1 MRGLLFE
8 GNTPILARIGEKL
21 HVFRV
26 LGYRDFR
33 LYWFGHLTAVAGH
46 QMVIMAQGWLAWELT
61 GSEYVLGALG
71 LVAAAPAV
79 ALTLFGGAAADKVE
93 LRRLLMQLQF
103 VTALVLFALA
113 TLVTTE
119 SVRIWHLFAV
129 AFIHGGIQ
137 AFDHPARQALFPH
150 LLERAHLM
158 NAVSLNSMIWPG
170 TRIFGPALGGFIIDR
185 GAGLTGAPLTGVGA
199 AFYVASAAFM
209 VFGLALVPVKVPDI
223 VRTRPGSVI
232 RTILGG
238 LSFVW
243 TQRLFRSLIA
253 LNYLDI
259 FFLASHI
266 TLLPVFADVVFRGE
280 GSTLGSL
287 YAVSGIGSMFG
298 ALVTANL
305 GYFPKRGWL
314 ILLGAGIQATFLM
327 LFGFASAYT
336 LALFLLL
343 MAGIGLSI
351 FMVSTQTTVQTLVPD
366 EYRGRVMA
374 IWGMNYSVALP
385 LGQLQMGT
393 LAGLSRDHLFSFLG
407 SLAGAPSAVILSG
420 VAMLV
425 VVVATAT
432 TSRQVRGIT
441 PQGPPA

>member
-1 MRGLLFE
+1 MLQ
-8 GNTPILARIGEKL
+8 
-21 HVFRV
+21 
-26 LGYRDFR
+26 YRDFR
-33 LYWFGHLTAVAGH
+33 LYWLGHLTAVSGH
-46 QMVIMAQGWLAWELT
+46 QMVILAQGWLAWELT
-61 GSEYVLGALG
+61 RSEYILGALG

-93 LRRLLMQLQF
+93 LRRLLMKLQF
-103 VTALVLFALA
+103 VTAVVLFTLA

-119 SVRIWHLFAV
+119 SVQIWHLFAV
-129 AFIHGGIQ
+129 AFIHGAIQ

-150 LLERAHLM
+150 LLERSHLM

-170 TRIFGPALGGFIIDR
+170 TRIFGPALAGIIIDR
-185 GAGLTGAPLTGVGA
+185 VGGFTGAPLSGAGA
-199 AFYVASAAFM
+199 AFYVASATFL

-223 VRTRPGSVI
+223 VRTRPGNVI

-259 FFLASHI
+259 FLLASHI
-266 TLLPVFADVVFRGE
+266 TLLPVFADIVFRGD

-287 YAVSGIGSMFG
+287 YVVSGIGSMVG

-314 ILLGAGIQATFLM
+314 IILGAGIQAAFLT

-336 LALFLLL
+336 LALFLLFL
-343 MAGIGLSI
+343 AGVGLSI

-374 IWGMNYSVALP
+374 IWGMNYSVVLP
-385 LGQLQMGT
+385 LGQLQMGV
-393 LAGLSRDHLFSFLG
+393 LAGLSRDHLSSFLG
-407 SLAGAPSAVILSG
+407 RLAGAPSAVILSG
-420 VAMLV
+420 AVMLAAVAV
-425 VVVATAT
+425 TAT
-432 TSRQVRGIT
+432 TSHKVRGIT

>member
-1 MRGLLFE
+1 MTYSF
-8 GNTPILARIGEKL
+8 ARIGKKL
-21 HVFRV
+21 DVFSV
-26 LGYRDFR
+26 LRYRSFR
-33 LYWFGHLTAVAGH
+33 LYWLGHLTAVSGH
-46 QMVIMAQGWLAWELT
+46 QMVILAQGWLAWEMT
-61 GSEYVLGALG
+61 RSEYVLGALG
-71 LVAAAPAV
+71 LASAAPAV

-93 LRRLLMQLQF
+93 LRRLLMVLQF

-113 TLVTTE
+113 TLVATGL
-119 SVRIWHLFAV
+119 VQIWHLFAV
-129 AFIHGGIQ
+129 AFIHGAIQ

-150 LLERAHLM
+150 LLERSHLM

-185 GAGLTGAPLTGVGA
+185 VGGFTGAPLSGAGA
-199 AFYVASAAFM
+199 AFYVASAAFL
-209 VFGLALVPVKVPDI
+209 VFGLALLPVQVPDI
-223 VRTRPGSVI
+223 VRTRSGNVI

-243 TQRLFRSLIA
+243 KQKLFRSLIA

-259 FFLASHI
+259 FLLASH
-266 TLLPVFADVVFRGE
+266 TSLLPVFADVVFRGD

-287 YAVSGIGSMFG
+287 YMVSGIGSMVG
-298 ALVTANL
+298 ALVAANL

-314 ILLGAGIQATFLM
+314 ILLGAGIQASFLT
-327 LFGFASAYT
+327 LFGFSGIYA
-336 LALFLLL
+336 LALCLLF

-351 FMVSTQTTVQTLVPD
+351 FMVSTQTTVQTFVPD

-393 LAGLSRDHLFSFLG
+393 VAGLSRDHLSPVLG
-407 SLAGAPSAVILSG
+407 GLAGAPSAVFLSG
-420 VAMLV
+420 VAMLAV
-425 VVVATAT
+425 VGVTAA
-432 TSRQVRGIT
+432 TSRGIRELR

>member
-1 MRGLLFE
+1 M
-8 GNTPILARIGEKL
+8 
-21 HVFRV
+21 
-26 LGYRDFR
+26 
-33 LYWFGHLTAVAGH
+33 
-46 QMVIMAQGWLAWELT
+46 
-61 GSEYVLGALG
+61 
-71 LVAAAPAV
+71 
-79 ALTLFGGAAADKVE
+79 
-93 LRRLLMQLQF
+93 
-103 VTALVLFALA
+103 LFALA

-119 SVRIWHLFAV
+119 LVQIWHLFAV
-129 AFIHGGIQ
+129 AFIHGAIQ

-150 LLERAHLM
+150 LLERSHLM

-185 GAGLTGAPLTGVGA
+185 VGGFTGAPLSGAGA
-199 AFYVASAAFM
+199 AFYVASAAFL
-209 VFGLALVPVKVPDI
+209 VFGLALLPVQVPDI
-223 VRTRPGSVI
+223 VRTRSGSVL

-243 TQRLFRSLIA
+243 KQKLFRSLIA

-259 FFLASHI
+259 FLLASH
-266 TLLPVFADVVFRGE
+266 TSLLPVFADVVFRGD

-287 YAVSGIGSMFG
+287 YVVSGIGSMVG

-314 ILLGAGIQATFLM
+314 ILLGAGIQASFLT
-327 LFGFASAYT
+327 LFGFSGIYA
-336 LALFLLL
+336 LALCLLF

-351 FMVSTQTTVQTLVPD
+351 FMVSTQTTVQTFVPD
-366 EYRGRVMA
+366 EFRGRVMA

-393 LAGLSRDHLFSFLG
+393 VAGLSRDHLSPVLG
-407 SLAGAPSAVILSG
+407 GLAGAPSAVFLSG
-420 VAMLV
+420 VAMLAV
-425 VVVATAT
+425 VGVTAA
-432 TSRQVRGIT
+432 TSRGIRELR